1 VELLKTILPSE
12 ALADFFDFGAGASSI
27 AAGSTESAAAAPEA
41 LAFFAVLSLAAVS
54 EIDSEFGGKS
64 APEEFSLIDGLEQIP
79 SSRMANVAMRAS
91 VLDMLHI
98 SLWSSD
104 WGARAHFESDHNPT
118 IIRKICKRCPS
129 RVLIFATWIYMA
141 LNLKHNYPGKLVVVE
156 GVDGSGKSTQLN
168 LLKNWLEDRGQKV
181 IFTEWNSSKLISK
194 TIKEAKRSNSLIPV
208 TFSLLHAT
216 DFADRLENI
225 IKPAL
230 KAGFTVLADRYCYT
244 AFARDVARGVDR
256 DWVRNL
262 YEFSIRPDAGFYFQ
276 VPIEVSLERI
286 ATSRQPGFYESGMD
300 IGLSSDPKQ
309 SFHIFQSRIINE
321 YDQMVQEFGLN
332 IMPATASIHEQQVQ
346 FRQKVG
352 QLFFQR
358 S

>member
-1 VELLKTILPSE
+1 
-12 ALADFFDFGAGASSI
+12 
-27 AAGSTESAAAAPEA
+27 
-41 LAFFAVLSLAAVS
+41 
-54 EIDSEFGGKS
+54 
-64 APEEFSLIDGLEQIP
+64 
-79 SSRMANVAMRAS
+79 
-91 VLDMLHI
+91 
-98 SLWSSD
+98 
-104 WGARAHFESDHNPT
+104 
-118 IIRKICKRCPS
+118 
-129 RVLIFATWIYMA
+129 
-141 LNLKHNYPGKLVVVE
+141 
-156 GVDGSGKSTQLN
+156 
-168 LLKNWLEDRGQKV
+168 
-181 IFTEWNSSKLISK
+181 
-194 TIKEAKRSNSLIPV
+194 
-208 TFSLLHAT
+208 
-216 DFADRLENI
+216 
-225 IKPAL
+225 
-230 KAGFTVLADRYCYT
+230 VLADRYCYT

-262 YEFSIRPDAGFYFQ
+262 YEFTIRPDAGFYFQ

-309 SFHIFQSRIINE
+309 SFHIFQSRVINE